1 MDMKNKFIF
10 FNENA
15 AFIEDYVYYANNE
28 KEIDDWLTLYNSVR
42 TGMTIQFFDEK
53 TKMLFILRWS

>member
-1 MDMKNKFIF
+1 MKNKFIF

-42 TGMTIQFFDEK
+42 TGMTIQFFDKE
-53 TKMLFILRWS
+53 TKMLFMLRWM